1 MPNTR
6 LKGFALKICFLTV
19 LKLLAGAYFLLTSIY
34 CLLAY
39 LPYTYADV
47 IVSPPYAWMPWFAR
61 WNAWLFWPVFLSL
74 AATCWNGRTNRW
86 YYSLFG
92 ALAMFGVFITVKP
105 FMPYVQDDNV
115 TFLWSL
121 AALLPLS
128 AATIVAILSD
138 ALWKQRDET
147 AGVLFEYGTGLKAGI
162 SMALLYA
169 LSAMYGKYATTNDF
183 SLLASVYEPS
193 AHDSELVV
201 WSLISHIAIVL
212 IVLSVL
218 NLIRMAAA
226 RSSVARALRLA
237 LLGPLMVIFVAW
249 GLVIFFANSL
259 SFVGWQAHFYAICFA
274 LTFTLFA
281 IFVGSPFLTLTRAVL
296 ARKNRRVLLGALCAA
311 MAVIAFLF
319 PEIVGGSDWNGMFQ
333 TTFTLALWLVVAISF
348 YAFRPKRST
357 YSVATV
363 LGVLI
368 FTIFGYQALQASEIF
383 WGRPLGLT
391 DDSITRSFDLYASRD
406 ASFDLA
412 YHLLGGGQ
420 TEICGDLCRIMR
432 QYANIRKPIVKN
444 DVDLVSK
451 FVPNSGPRPNIF
463 IFVIDSVRSD
473 YIGAYNPKVDFT
485 PNIDKLAKD
494 SIPIQNTYTQ
504 YAGTSLSEPAIWA
517 GSMILHSHYQQP
529 FHKIDGLE
537 KLVEGDNYQMIV
549 SWDVILRQILS
560 PPSDIIK
567 LDTDKPLW
575 NNMEAC
581 STVQQLETT
590 LDHRKDTSRP
600 VFFYAQPENVHQF
613 GKNNLPKRTSENWR
627 FREGFNNRI
636 AYELN
641 QVDGCLGGF
650 FHYLQ
655 AKNLY
660 DNSIIIVTADHG
672 DATGELGRTSH
683 SIIIFPEVMRVPLIV
698 HLPAEMR
705 KKVVYDNS
713 RISTLTDITP
723 SLYYLLDH
731 RPVIANPMFGRP
743 LFMQTKEEL
752 QSYKRNDVFFASD
765 ARAVF
770 GLLEDHGRYFYATYD
785 TPAMSM
791 LFDLQNDPKGVHN
804 IINESLKKE
813 YDREVIEHLHAIGDF
828 YGYKPGVGS
837 LLASAP

>member
-1 MPNTR
+1 MGCAEWMSQQMPLGLS
-6 LKGFALKICFLTV
+6 LKSGSLTL
-19 LKLLAGAYFLLTSIY
+19 LKLLAGTYFFLTSIY

-47 IVSPPYAWMPWFAR
+47 IVAPPYAWMPWFAR
-61 WNAWLFWPVFLSL
+61 WSAWLYWPILVSL
-74 AATCWNGRTNRW
+74 MLTCWNDRTKKW
-86 YYSLFG
+86 CYFLFG
-92 ALAMFGVFITVKP
+92 ALVAFGLAMISKP
-105 FMPYVQDDNV
+105 FMPRVQDNNA
-115 TFLWSL
+115 TFFWSL
-121 AALLPLS
+121 VALVPLT
-128 AATIVAILSD
+128 AATAGNIVGD
-138 ALWKQRDET
+138 PFWRQQDET
-147 AGVLFEYGTGLKAGI
+147 PSALFEYGIGLKVAVAI
-162 SMALLYA
+162 AFLYT
-169 LSAMYGKYATTNDF
+169 LSAAYVSYTGVHSFAMF
-183 SLLASVYEPS
+183 QSASYV
-193 AHDSELVV
+193 ELVGL
-201 WSLISHIAIVL
+201 SLVAHISIAL

-226 RSSVARALRLA
+226 KSSRSRALRLI
-237 LLGPLMVIFVAW
+237 LLAPLMVAFLAR
-249 GLVIFFANSL
+249 GLIRFFANSL
-259 SFVGWQAHFYAICFA
+259 SFVGWQAHFYAIYFA
-274 LTFTLFA
+274 LTLTLFI
-281 IFVGSPFLTLTRAVL
+281 IFVVSPFLTLTHATL
-296 ARKNRRVLLGALCAA
+296 ARQGRRFVLGGICTA

-319 PEIVGGSDWNGMFQ
+319 PVIIDGGDWNGMFQ
-333 TTFTLALWLVVAISF
+333 TTFTLALWLVLAVSF
-348 YAFRPKRST
+348 YALRPKRN
-357 YSVATV
+357 YSLATV

-368 FTIFGYQALQASEIF
+368 FTIFGYQALEASEIF
-383 WGRPLGLT
+383 WAKPLGST
-391 DDSITRSFDLYASRD
+391 DDSISRSIDFYATSD
-406 ASFDLA
+406 ISFDLA
-412 YHLLGGGQ
+412 HHLLGGGQ
-420 TEICGDLCRIMR
+420 AEVCGDLCRVMR

-444 DVDLVSK
+444 DVNLVSK
-451 FVPNSGPRPNIF
+451 FVSTIGPRPNIF

-473 YIGAYNPKVDFT
+473 YIGAYNSNVDFT
-485 PNIDKLAKD
+485 PNLDELAKD
-494 SIPIQNTYTQ
+494 GVAIQNAYTQ

-517 GSMILHSHYQQP
+517 GAMILHSHYQQP

-537 KLVEGDNYQMIV
+537 KLVEGDGYQMIV

-560 PPSDIIK
+560 PPRDIIK

-581 STVQQLETT
+581 STIQQLEST
-590 LDHRKDTSRP
+590 LDHRTDMSRP

-627 FREGFNNRI
+627 LRAGFNNRI

-655 AKNLY
+655 VKNLY

-672 DATGELGRTSH
+672 DATGELGRYAH
-683 SIIIFPEVMRVPLIV
+683 STIIYPEVMRVPLIV
-698 HLPAEMR
+698 HLPAAMA
-705 KKVVYDNS
+705 KDVVYNNG

-723 SLYYLLDH
+723 SLYYLLGH
-731 RPVIANPMFGRP
+731 RPVVANPMFGRP

-752 QSYKRNDVFFASD
+752 QSYKRDDVFFASD

-770 GLLEDHGRYFYATYD
+770 GLLEDHGRYFYAAYD

-791 LFDLQNDPKGVHN
+791 LFDLESDPKGVHN
-804 IINESLKKE
+804 IINESLKKQ